1 MFRSKKTSF
10 GRERAL
16 FGPSVVLKEH
26 SEQLEGIH
34 FLAAH
39 LRDSFAPALV
49 FL

>member
-1 MFRSKKTSF
+1 MFRSKIRLSVVNVRF
-10 GRERAL
+10 PAQ
-16 FGPSVVLKEH
+16 SVVLKEH

-34 FLAAH
+34 FLAAQ